1 MPVQEA
7 VRKEMRLYKC
17 WTSAREIELEVDE
30 ISFTYE
36 REAQGPSAEAIA
48 KAGESGGTGADG
60 DENSKDNR
68 ANQRKAVREV
78 KAKTTEA
85 LAKSVPSL
93 YLGKGR
99 EGFLG
104 GSSQGI
110 FSLSHIIYLYGY
122 TYN

>member
-1 MPVQEA
+1 
-7 VRKEMRLYKC
+7 MRLYKC

-85 LAKSVPSL
+85 LAKSALQAANSNMLEIRGYRTKLLNNDV
-93 YLGKGR
+93 Y
-99 EGFLG
+99 
-104 GSSQGI
+104 
-110 FSLSHIIYLYGY
+110 FS
-122 TYN
+122 